1 MSGQDIFSKYLPN
14 INLATR
20 FDSEG
25 REIQVEKREDE
36 EQNLKQQEIFDI
48 LVAAGYFR
56 ARIKGLSA
64 FDKIVGGMVW
74 CMEACDYDVDVD
86 LLFNENLTI
95 GQKISLTEK
104 IVAVLPKMS
113 CPHLIE
119 PHQIQGLDFINI
131 FPVVQW
137 LVKRSVENRA
147 ERAEKLKCFALG
159 QFHNH
164 FHLQSDRVIREKN
177 TKILENIE
185 KVQNLFAARRE
196 FKKKAT
202 AIGYE
207 DELTRVRITLLEF
220 GDKGRLL
227 ATNRQRST
235 ERSDSFN
242 QEDIEDKTAAIDESD
257 VEHLFSHL
265 SVQEFQDDYLEFS
278 QLSEADKERIKQNYE
293 DLKTEFSI
301 DSQEFSQ
308 QNQIKSLLITKQNLE
323 RKLSKIQGSNSE
335 LSETLNLLKE
345 KSLTLDQEEKE
356 TEEEIA
362 ELVRKEE
369 EADKSVLDTVKE
381 LVLQN
386 DALKQEEIEFK
397 EKCRQ
402 QLVELQQKIADTKA
416 KTPDMEEAAI
426 RNELETEKQR
436 LQVLRLQL
444 AKQNRAIVTLQRQ
457 LDAIP
462 DRTELAQYQRR
473 FLELYNQV
481 SAKHRETKHFFTLF
495 NTLGDTEKYLT
506 KELELLNSV
515 YENYSA
521 TQNSSAARAQ
531 FVKQFES
538 LAEGIRQMKI
548 KMKHKCD
555 DEKAKRDGYNEQLLI
570 LIDQQR
576 KLANAVKQ
584 LQLECKRND
593 EMQEKINNIS

>member
-1 MSGQDIFSKYLPN
+1 MSGKDIFSKHLPN

-20 FDSEG
+20 FDAEG

-64 FDKIVGGMVW
+64 FDKITGGMVW
-74 CMEACDYDVDVD
+74 CMEACDFDLDVD
-86 LLFNENLTI
+86 LLFSENLTI
-95 GQKISLTEK
+95 GQKIALTEK

-131 FPVVQW
+131 FPVIQW

-147 ERAEKLKCFALG
+147 ERAERLKSFAVA

-164 FHLQSDRVIREKN
+164 FKLQVDKVAKERN
-177 TKILENIE
+177 TKVLENIE
-185 KVQNLFAARRE
+185 KIQNLYAPRRE

-202 AIGYE
+202 AAGSE

-227 ATNRQRST
+227 ARQKST
-235 ERSDSFN
+235 EKSLS
-242 QEDIEDKTAAIDESD
+242 EDIEEKTSEVDESD

-265 SVQEFQDDYLEFS
+265 SVQDSQEDYLEFS
-278 QLSEADKERIKQNYE
+278 QLSDADRERIKQNYE
-293 DLKTEFSI
+293 DLKAEFSI
-301 DSQEFSQ
+301 DSQELSQ
-308 QNQIKSLLITKQNLE
+308 QNQIKALLVTKQSLE
-323 RKLSKIQGSNSE
+323 RKLAKIEGGNGE
-335 LSETLNLLKE
+335 LSEALKQLKE
-345 KSLTLDQEEKE
+345 KTNSLIR
-356 TEEEIA
+356 EEEETSVEIA
-362 ELVRKEE
+362 DLVRREE
-369 EADKSVLDTVKE
+369 ENDHSVLDTVKE
-381 LVLQN
+381 LVMQN
-386 DALKQEEIEFK
+386 DALKQEEVEFK
-397 EKCRQ
+397 EKCRRE
-402 QLVELQQKIADTKA
+402 LTELQQKIVEAEA
-416 KTPDMEEAAI
+416 KTPDEEAAI
-426 RNELETEKQR
+426 RNELDVEKQR

-462 DRTELAQYQRR
+462 DRTELTQYQSR

-481 SAKHRETKHFFTLF
+481 SAKHRETKHFYTLY
-495 NTLGDTEKYLT
+495 NTLEDTKTYLT
-506 KELELLNSV
+506 KELELLNSI

-521 TQNSSAARAQ
+521 TQNSATSRAH
-531 FVKQFES
+531 FLKQFES

-548 KMKHKCD
+548 KMKIKCD

-576 KLANAVKQ
+576 KLATAVKQ
-584 LQLECKRND
+584 LQLEFKRND
-593 EMQEKINNIS
+593 ELQEKLKNIV